1 MLVTDYNQSEQF
13 FLPYR
18 NEIRSMFRLRNSS
31 QNPTLVDWENKLL
44 ALKENGEQTTC
55 VHIRRGDFITNNHR
69 LVNMSFYT
77 ESMKELIEILKER
90 HSEHLPHS
98 FFMFSDDIP
107 FVQDYFLSNNNT
119 IPIMH
124 SKTKSVLRWDGLEDS
139 DQEEHNLYWVS
150 DAKLLSNLEDF
161 HLMSKCHHN
170 IMSASSFG
178 WWAAYLNDHPDKIVI
193 AAHHKADLFGDK
205 MHKKIMYRNFYYPL
219 DWIVKEASFSN

>member
-1 MLVTDYNQSEQF
+1 M
-13 FLPYR
+13 
-18 NEIRSMFRLRNSS
+18 
-31 QNPTLVDWENKLL
+31 L
-44 ALKENGEQTTC
+44 ALEENGDETIC
-55 VHIRRGDFITNNHR
+55 VHIRRGDFTTNNHR

-77 ESMKELIEILKER
+77 EAMKEMIALLNQRRAEAL
-90 HSEHLPHS
+90 SSHS

-107 FVQDYFLSNNNT
+107 FVQDYFLSTNNT

-124 SKTKSVLRWDGLEDS
+124 SKMRSVIRLDGLEDR

-193 AAHHKADLFGDK
+193 AAHYKVDLFGDNQ
-205 MHKKIMYRNFYYPL
+205 HNKIMYRNFYYPP